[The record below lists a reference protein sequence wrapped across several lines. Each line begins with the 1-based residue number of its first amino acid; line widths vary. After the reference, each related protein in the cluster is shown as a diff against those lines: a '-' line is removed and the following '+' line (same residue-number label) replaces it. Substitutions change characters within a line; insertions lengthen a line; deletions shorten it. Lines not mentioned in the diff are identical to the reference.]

1 MWTWWFIGRDD
12 EASHLPEEEEG
23 DRPGLAVDVVEPELR
38 ALGEVLGAAYE
49 PRTIFLISEHRS
61 AIDTPQSIARIPEP
75 FVRALA
81 AVIDFASVVDR
92 WRAACSSLRARDLS
106 ALVAHLKEM
115 RDFAAEAMQ
124 GPGIIAH
131 RET

>member
-12 EASHLPEEEEG
+12 EAPHLPEEEEG
-23 DRPGLAVDVVEPELR
+23 DRPGLALDVVEPELR

-49 PRTIFLISEHRS
+49 PRTIFVISEHRS

-81 AVIDFASVVDR
+81 AVIDVASVIDR
-92 WRAACSSLRARDLS
+92 WRAACDSLRARDVP
-106 ALVAHLKEM
+106 ALVAHLEQM

-124 GPGIIAH
+124 GPGILAF